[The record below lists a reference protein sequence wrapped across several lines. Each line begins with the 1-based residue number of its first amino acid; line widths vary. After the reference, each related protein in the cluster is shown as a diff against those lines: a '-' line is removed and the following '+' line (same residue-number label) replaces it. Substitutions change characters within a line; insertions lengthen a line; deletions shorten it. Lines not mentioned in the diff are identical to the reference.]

1 MLVFEN
7 DYSEGAHQKVLERLL
22 ETNMEQLPGYGADH
36 YAARKRRYAFS
47 REERRRIRLLSA
59 RF

>member
-22 ETNMEQLPGYGADH
+22 ETNMEQLPGYGTD
-36 YAARKRRYAFS
+36 RYT
-47 REERRRIRLLSA
+47 LSA
-59 RF
+59 KEKICAACGCPDAEV